1 MPRPTIAATRISIR
15 GRPHDCYPQVKRS
28 NTHPRSF
35 GVEFATS
42 ADGFPVAR
50 IDDTVLA
57 MVTSP
62 SGFAFLASAVFVRR
76 RSQN

>member
-1 MPRPTIAATRISIR
+1 MTAALQPSMAEFTPDLS
-15 GRPHDCYPQVKRS
+15 
-28 NTHPRSF
+28 

-42 ADGFPVAR
+42 ADGMPVAR
-50 IDDTVLA
+50 IDDLVLA

-76 RSQN
+76 P